1 MRIHVESLP
10 LPHSLRRATITRN
23 IPHQARYLY
32 LVSISYAVLK
42 SLTHSYEPYPWI
54 KMTSAAPTT
63 SPSYYTFPLS
73 PPPKSRPTTTPG
85 RPRAACLPLPLH
97 HSRKHFYPAPTK
109 PPAQNAPTS
118 LERERKDQTPTCHC
132 PPHPFPLPF
141 PSLSLL
147 FFLPSKSPSKL
158 S

>member
-97 HSRKHFYPAPTK
+97 LHHSRKHFYPAPTK

-141 PSLSLL
+141 P
-147 FFLPSKSPSKL
+147 FFAFLPAVKVPK
-158 S
+158 